1 MFLKK
6 STWMIRFYGFLFIA
20 GFCLQQATAQ
30 DSHYWSSNYGPG
42 GFMTPGATVADTK
55 DSGVFF
61 YNPALLAVRPKT
73 ALEFSGSL
81 YQFESNRIID
91 ALGKGKDL
99 KSVSGGVSPQMHSGS
114 FELKNTERLVLAY
127 ALIHTHILNDRVNQ
141 RQDAKQNVLSDSYSP
156 GSEYYIGQ
164 FSEINQ
170 VSEIS
175 GAFSAG
181 YRLSEKLFI
190 GATLEVPIRK
200 QSFDIEYSG
209 RALQNLPVG
218 SGTIFPPLTNTESV
232 YRVDYTQASLKPKLG
247 IAYNQNRH
255 HFGLLVTLPLTRL
268 FSQGTLMS
276 DNVVT
281 NLHFTAT
288 DSPINF
294 LANTRQEKLKT
305 NYKTPLS
312 IAAGYSYDFG
322 RSQLYIA
329 AEYFAKLSD
338 YNILTPRNEYF
349 IRPDTGSINSTTQA
363 LLKFKDVRKSVT
375 NVAIGLSFP
384 VKPSLMGYVSFRT
397 DFSYADEKSF
407 VDEDGYVSYTTNW
420 NTYHAQIGANIRRT
434 KFSFRHGLLLSY
446 GSTKS
451 YKPEVNFDTPNE
463 SNLLLGDPVAAKAN
477 HLIVGLLLS
486 YIHNL

>member
-1 MFLKK
+1 MLRTIF
-6 STWMIRFYGFLFIA
+6 TILFI
-20 GFCLQQATAQ
+20 GISVHYTLAQ
-30 DSHYWSSNYGPG
+30 DSNYWSSNYGPG
-42 GFMTPGATVADTK
+42 GLMTPGASIADTK

-61 YNPALLAVRPKT
+61 YNPALLAIRPKT
-73 ALEFSGSL
+73 ALEFSASL

-114 FELKNTERLVLAY
+114 FELKKNEKLVLAY

-141 RQDAKQNVLSDSYSP
+141 RQDTRMNVLNDSYSP

-170 VSEIS
+170 ISEI
-175 GAFSAG
+175 AAVFSAG
-181 YRLSEKLFI
+181 YKLSRKLSV

-209 RALQNLPVG
+209 RALQNLPTG
-218 SGTIFPPLTNTESV
+218 SDVIFPPLTSTESV
-232 YRVDYTQASLKPKLG
+232 YRVDYTQVSLKPKLG
-247 IAYNQNRH
+247 LAYNQSQH
-255 HFGLLVTLPLTRL
+255 HFGLMVTLPLTRI

-281 NLHFTAT
+281 ALYL
-288 DSPINF
+288 SPTSDPLNF

-305 NYKTPLS
+305 NYKAPLS

-322 RSQLYIA
+322 RSQIYVV
-329 AEYFAKLSD
+329 AEYFAKMND

-349 IRPDTGSINSTTQA
+349 IRPDTGSANSTTQA
-363 LLKFKDVRKSVT
+363 LLKFKDARKAVT
-375 NVAIGLSFP
+375 NAAVGVTFP
-384 VKPSLMGYVSFRT
+384 VKSSVMGYVALRT
-397 DFSYADEKSF
+397 DFSYADEKAF

-420 NTYHAQIGANIRRT
+420 DTYHAQIGANIRRP
-434 KFSFRHGLLLSY
+434 KFSFRPGLLLSY
-446 GSTKS
+446 GTTNTYRS
-451 YKPEVNFDTPNE
+451 EVNFDTPNE
-463 SNLLLGDPVAAKAN
+463 SNLLLGNPVAAKAT
-477 HLIVGLLLS
+477 HLVAGFLLS

>member
-1 MFLKK
+1 MLRITTLLLLIGISF
-6 STWMIRFYGFLFIA
+6 
-20 GFCLQQATAQ
+20 QQAIAQ

-42 GFMTPGATVADTK
+42 GFMTPGASIADTK

-91 ALGKGKDL
+91 ALGRGKDL

-114 FELKNTERLVLAY
+114 FELKNNERLVLAY

-141 RQDAKQNVLSDSYSP
+141 RQDARINVLNDAYSP
-156 GSEYYIGQ
+156 GPEYYIGQ

-181 YRLSEKLFI
+181 YKLSEKLFI
-190 GATLEVPIRK
+190 GASLELPIRK
-200 QSFDIEYSG
+200 QSFDLEYSG
-209 RALQNLPVG
+209 RALQNLPTG
-218 SGTIFPPLTNTESV
+218 SDVLFPPLTNTESV
-232 YRVDYTQASLKPKLG
+232 YRVDYTQVSLKPKIG
-247 IAYNQNRH
+247 IAYNQARH
-255 HFGLLVTLPLTRL
+255 HFGLLVTLPLTPI

-281 NLHFTAT
+281 DLRLTPTT
-288 DSPINF
+288 DPINF

-312 IAAGYSYDFG
+312 IAAGYSYDFR
-322 RSQLYIA
+322 RSQFYVS
-329 AEYFAKLSD
+329 AEYFAKIND
-338 YNILTPRNEYF
+338 YNVLTPRNDYF
-349 IRPDTGSINSTTQA
+349 IRPDTGSANTSTQA
-363 LLKFKDVRKSVT
+363 LLKFKDVRKAVV
-375 NVAIGLSFP
+375 NVAAGFSFP
-384 VKPSLMGYVSFRT
+384 VKPSVTGYVSVRT

-407 VDEDGYVSYTTNW
+407 ADEDGYVSYTTNW
-420 NTYHAQIGANIRRT
+420 NTYHAQIGANIRRP
-434 KFSFRHGLLLSY
+434 KFSFRPGLLLSY
-446 GSTKS
+446 GTTNK

-463 SNLLLGDPVAAKAN
+463 SNLLLGDPVNAKAN
-477 HLIVGLLLS
+477 HIVIGLLLS

>member
-1 MFLKK
+1 MVRI
-6 STWMIRFYGFLFIA
+6 TTLFILFGLSIQYA
-20 GFCLQQATAQ
+20 IAQ

-42 GFMTPGATVADTK
+42 GLMTPGATIADTK

-81 YQFESNRIID
+81 YQYESNRIID

-99 KSVSGGVSPQMHSGS
+99 KSVSAGVSPQMHSGS
-114 FELKNTERLVLAY
+114 FELKNNERLVLAY
-127 ALIHTHILNDRVNQ
+127 ALIHTHILNDRANQ
-141 RQDAKQNVLSDSYSP
+141 RQDKQMNVLNDGYSP

-170 VSEIS
+170 VSEIA

-181 YRLSEKLFI
+181 YKLSEKLFI
-190 GATLEVPIRK
+190 GASLEVPIRK

-209 RALQNLPVG
+209 RALQNLPSG
-218 SGTIFPPLTNTESV
+218 SDVIFPPLTNTESV

-247 IAYNQNRH
+247 VAYNQSRH
-255 HFGLLVTLPLTRL
+255 HFGLLVTFPLTRI

-281 NLHFTAT
+281 NLRLTPT
-288 DSPINF
+288 SDPVNF

-322 RSQLYIA
+322 RSQLYVA
-329 AEYFAKLSD
+329 AEYFAKIDD
-338 YNILTPRNEYF
+338 YNVLLPRNDYF
-349 IRPDTGSINSTTQA
+349 IRPDTGSANASTQA
-363 LLKFKDVRKSVT
+363 LLKFKEARKSVM
-375 NVAIGLSFP
+375 NVAVGISFP
-384 VKPSLMGYVSFRT
+384 VKPSVMGYISART

-407 VDEDGYVSYTTNW
+407 ADEDGYISYTTNW
-420 NTYHAQIGANIRRT
+420 NTYHAQLGANIRRP
-434 KFSFRHGLLLSY
+434 KFSFRPGLLLSY
-446 GSTKS
+446 GTNRQ
-451 YKPEVNFDTPNE
+451 YKPEINFDTPNE
-463 SNLLLGDPVAAKAN
+463 SNLLLGNPVEAKAN
-477 HLIVGLLLS
+477 HLVIGLLLS